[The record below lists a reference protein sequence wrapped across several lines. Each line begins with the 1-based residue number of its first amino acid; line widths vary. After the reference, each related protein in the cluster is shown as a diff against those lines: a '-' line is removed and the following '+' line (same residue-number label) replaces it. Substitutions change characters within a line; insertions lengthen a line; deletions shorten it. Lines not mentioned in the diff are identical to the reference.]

1 MKRVI
6 DIPQEY
12 WSDIQKDIIP
22 ASGADSEKIM
32 FDIIKSSQPYESE
45 DIEMLLELHKA
56 VGYNEGY
63 QKGYRQGV
71 EDAYKQNPPI

>member
-1 MKRVI
+1 MKRII

-12 WSDIQKDIIP
+12 WSDIQKDILP
-22 ASGADSEKIM
+22 TSGIDSERIM
-32 FDIIKSSQPYESE
+32 FDIIKTSQPYESE

-71 EDAYKQNPPI
+71 EDAYKQNPQI

>member
-22 ASGADSEKIM
+22 ASGVDSERIM
-32 FDIIKSSQPYESE
+32 FDIIKASQPYESE

-63 QKGYRQGV
+63 QKGYKQGV

>member
-12 WSDIQKDIIP
+12 WSDIQKDILP
-22 ASGADSEKIM
+22 TSGIDSERIM
-32 FDIIKSSQPYESE
+32 FDIIKTSQPYESE

-71 EDAYKQNPPI
+71 EDAYKQNPQI